1 MVSPQVP
8 QEEYPLTDE
17 ARVPIRRATFRL
29 APAVPRSPRD
39 RPGQRKTFQA
49 NYEIWSGQLLLDRF
63 KFLS

>member
-17 ARVPIRRATFRL
+17 AETQRLDAPWPSPFAATGRGRGL
-29 APAVPRSPRD
+29 
-39 RPGQRKTFQA
+39 QA

>member
-17 ARVPIRRATFRL
+17 ARLSDSMRRPSPFAATGRGRGL
-29 APAVPRSPRD
+29 
-39 RPGQRKTFQA
+39 QA